1 MQTLTT
7 TLNSFWVSTYN
18 TLHLDLT
25 TPHPSGMHHI
35 QTGSTVEPG
44 CVGVPGLPPPWG
56 HDDWRGHHPPQPDR
70 RPSRPRPCLP
80 TEHHDRAGQLT
91 AGREEVQEDGG
102 KGQRKVSWLIVG
114 SPYNDY
120 LRPVHNTT
128 QWPTLCCIALHCTRI
143 CIWAHCN
150 TTKRED
156 GFRSYPCVP
165 LHYVLTSGHEKSQIC
180 EYFCVTHAQH
190 NATQHN
196 AWALASYCEPA
207 LSHIIVYFTQC
218 IRYAILSHRPI
229 IILLNWHFAS
239 HSKNLSMYL

>member
-1 MQTLTT
+1 MQILMT
-7 TLNSFWVSTYN
+7 TLNSCWVSTYN

-25 TPHPSGMHHI
+25 TPTPPACTI
-35 QTGSTVEPG
+35 QTGPTVEPG

-56 HDDWRGHHPPQPDR
+56 HDNWRGHHPPQPDR

-80 TEHHDRAGQLT
+80 TEHDDRAGQLT

-128 QWPTLCCIALHCTRI
+128 QGPMLYCVALRYTRI
-143 CIWAHCN
+143 CIWAHRN
-150 TTKRED
+150 TTKRKD
-156 GFRSYPCVP
+156 GFGSYPCVP
-165 LHYVLTSGHEKSQIC
+165 LHYVLTSGHEKSQIY
-180 EYFCVTHAQH
+180 EYFCVTQAQH
-190 NATQHN
+190 NT
-196 AWALASYCEPA
+196 
-207 LSHIIVYFTQC
+207 TQC
-218 IRYAILSHRPI
+218 MRPCIILWTSLKSYHSLFHSVYSLCHFVSQTYNNI
-229 IILLNWHFAS
+229 IINWHFAS